1 MNKAIQGTDICYSIA
16 FSNHSLFL
24 NLLYSSTT
32 SFTFFISSNNTSNM
46 TCLVGSSTEETL
58 SLMKLIIVFNAFLFD
73 ALAEI
78 SSKGL

>member
-1 MNKAIQGTDICYSIA
+1 
-16 FSNHSLFL
+16 
-24 NLLYSSTT
+24 
-32 SFTFFISSNNTSNM
+32 M

-58 SLMKLIIVFNAFLFD
+58 SLMKLIIVFNAFLFG

>member
-1 MNKAIQGTDICYSIA
+1 
-16 FSNHSLFL
+16 
-24 NLLYSSTT
+24 
-32 SFTFFISSNNTSNM
+32 M
-46 TCLVGSSTEETL
+46 TCLAGSSTEETL